1 MGSSP
6 RTHHQLGLAILF
18 FASLARLSLS
28 HASLP
33 SEYSIIGHG
42 QDPNGAVSDE
52 RAVELFRR
60 WQAQHKKVYKHAGEA
75 ERRLEN
81 FKRNLRYVME
91 RSRRD
96 DGKRH
101 GVGLNKFAD
110 LSNEEFRQLYLS
122 KVKKSVNQKWRAKR
136 ESLMRNKRKGAES
149 CKAPWSLDW
158 RNYGIVT
165 GVKDQGQCGSC
176 WAFSSTGAIEGINAL
191 KSGDLISLSEQELV
205 DCDTTNDGCDGGY
218 MDYAF
223 EWVINNGGI
232 DSEEDYPYTSVFG
245 EGGICN
251 VTKEEHNKA
260 VTIDG
265 YVDVYPSE
273 DGLLCTVIQQPI
285 SVGMDGSAI
294 DFQLYTGGIYDGSC
308 SANPNDIDHAVLI
321 VGYGSEGGED
331 YWIVKNSWGTDW
343 GVEGYFLI
351 RRNADLPFGV
361 CAINAMASYPTK
373 ESSAPS
379 PYPSPVV
386 PPPPPPPV
394 TPPPP
399 PPPKPTP
406 PPPSPPP
413 SECGDYS
420 YCPGDETCCCLYEF
434 YNLCLVYGCCPYQNA
449 VCCTGTDDCC
459 PGDYPICDIEEGL
472 CLRNAGDYLGVASK
486 KRKMAKRKLPWNR
499 FEENKNKIYQ
509 PLVWKRNRLAAI
521 R

>member
-1 MGSSP
+1 MGSSS
-6 RTHHQLGLAILF
+6 RTHHQLGLAFLF
-18 FASLARLSLS
+18 FASLTYLSLS
-28 HASLP
+28 HTSLP

-42 QDPNGAVSDE
+42 QDQNDAISDE
-52 RAVELFRR
+52 RVVELFQR
-60 WQAQHKKVYKHAGEA
+60 WKAKHKKVYKHAEEA
-75 ERRLEN
+75 EKRLEN
-81 FKRNLRYVME
+81 FKRNLRYVVE
-91 RSRRD
+91 RNTEGKRSGD
-96 DGKRH
+96 DKRH

-110 LSNEEFRQLYLS
+110 LSNEEFKQLYVS

-136 ESLMRNKRKGAES
+136 ESLRTSKRKGVES
-149 CKAPWSLDW
+149 CEAPASLDW

-165 GVKDQGQCGSC
+165 GVKDQGECGSC
-176 WAFSSTGAIEGINAL
+176 WAFSSTGAMEGINAL
-191 KSGDLISLSEQELV
+191 KTGDLISLSEQELV

-232 DSEEDYPYTSVFG
+232 ASEEDYPYTSVNG
-245 EGGICN
+245 VGGVCN
-251 VTKEEHNKA
+251 VTEEEYDKA
-260 VTIDG
+260 VSIDG
-265 YVDVYPSE
+265 YVDVYPSDE
-273 DGLLCTVIQQPI
+273 ALLCSVVQQPI
-285 SVGMDGSAI
+285 SVGMDGSAL
-294 DFQLYTGGIYDGSC
+294 DFQLYTSGIYDGSC
-308 SANPNDIDHAVLI
+308 SDNPDDIDHAVLI

-351 RRNADLPFGV
+351 RRNTDLPFGV

-379 PYPSPVV
+379 PYPPPVV
-386 PPPPPPPV
+386 PPPPPPPPV

-399 PPPKPTP
+399 PPP
-406 PPPSPPP
+406 PSPSP
-413 SECGDYS
+413 SECGDFS
-420 YCPGDETCCCLYEF
+420 YCPSDETCCCLFEF
-434 YNLCLVYGCCPYQNA
+434 QDLCLIYGCCPYENA

-459 PGDYPICDIEEGL
+459 PSDYPICDVEEGL
-472 CLRNAGDYLGVASK
+472 CLRNAGDYLGVASR
-486 KRKMAKRKLPWNR
+486 KRKMAKHKLPWTR